1 MKGLCTVLA
10 ATSVVLATEC
20 QAKEPPTQ
28 VVYRFDDHRY
38 LELKGW
44 DCEDELWF
52 SDTKKGIHSQIAS
65 QFYRIFTKKFV
76 HPSEHYL
83 AIPWWG
89 NVTGGFSVSKDY
101 GKTWERGG
109 ASMSPGS
116 NEPDGSNAPY
126 YDDVISFTVVNDQG
140 FLLTKHRLY
149 MSSKPFEDPRIL
161 PGGPG
166 IAYTVD
172 DGMGNKVSGKLDP
185 RSPGWAWGMVYMTKQ
200 GLEGSTQQL
209 KANWQDLPD
218 SVPDVRGYTG
228 WEHMQCNMDAGK

>member
-10 ATSVVLATEC
+10 ATSVVLATGC
-20 QAKEPPTQ
+20 QAKEPPKQ

-44 DCEDELWF
+44 DCEGELWYT
-52 SDTKKGIHSQIAS
+52 DTRRGIHTQPVS

-76 HPSEHYL
+76 HPSERYI
-83 AIPWWG
+83 AIPTWDDPG
-89 NVTGGFSVSKDY
+89 TIISKDY
-101 GKTWERGG
+101 GKTW
-109 ASMSPGS
+109 SPQFFSVGP
-116 NEPDGSNAPY
+116 NEPDGTNQPSY
-126 YDDVISFTVVNDQG
+126 EDIISFTVVNDQG
-140 FLLTKHRLY
+140 FLQTKHRLY

-172 DGMGNKVSGKLDP
+172 DGMGNKVSDTLDP
-185 RSPGWAWGMVYMTKQ
+185 RFPGWAWGMVYMTKQ
-200 GLEGSTQQL
+200 GLKHSTQQF

-218 SVPDVRGYTG
+218 SVPEVKGYTG
-228 WEHMQCNMDAGK
+228 WDHMRCDMDAGR

>member
-10 ATSVVLATEC
+10 ATSVVLATGC

-44 DCEDELWF
+44 DCEGELWYT
-52 SDTKKGIHSQIAS
+52 DIRRGIHTQPVS

-76 HPSEHYL
+76 HPSERYI
-83 AIPWWG
+83 AIPTWDDPG
-89 NVTGGFSVSKDY
+89 TIISKDY
-101 GKTWERGG
+101 GKTW
-109 ASMSPGS
+109 SPQFFSVGP
-116 NEPDGSNAPY
+116 NEPDGTNQPSY
-126 YDDVISFTVVNDQG
+126 EDIISFTVVNDQG
-140 FLLTKHRLY
+140 FLQTKHRLY

-172 DGMGNKVSGKLDP
+172 DGMGNKVSDTLDP
-185 RSPGWAWGMVYMTKQ
+185 RFPGWAWGMVYMTKQ
-200 GLEGSTQQL
+200 GLKHSTQQF

-218 SVPDVRGYTG
+218 SVPEVKGYTG
-228 WEHMQCNMDAGK
+228 WDHMRCDMDAGR

>member
-10 ATSVVLATEC
+10 ATSVVLATGC

-28 VVYRFDDHRY
+28 VVYRFDDHRF

-44 DCEDELWF
+44 GCEGELWYT
-52 SDTKKGIHSQIAS
+52 DTLRGIHTRPVS

-76 HPSEHYL
+76 HPSERYI
-83 AIPWWG
+83 AIPTWDDPG
-89 NVTGGFSVSKDY
+89 TMISKDY
-101 GKTWERGG
+101 GKTW
-109 ASMSPGS
+109 SPQFFSVGP
-116 NEPDGSNAPY
+116 NEPDGTNQPSY
-126 YDDVISFTVVNDQG
+126 EDIISFTVVNDQG
-140 FLLTKHRLY
+140 FLQTKHQLY

-172 DGMGNKVSGKLDP
+172 DGMGNKVSDTLDP
-185 RSPGWAWGMVYMTKQ
+185 RFPGWAWGMVYMTKQ
-200 GLEGSTQQL
+200 GLKHSTQQF

-218 SVPDVRGYTG
+218 SVPEVKEYTG
-228 WEHMQCNMDAGK
+228 WDHMRCDMDAGR

>member
-10 ATSVVLATEC
+10 ATSVVLATGC

-28 VVYRFDDHRY
+28 IVYRFDDHRY

-44 DCEDELWF
+44 GCEGELWYT
-52 SDTKKGIHSQIAS
+52 DTLRGIHTRPVS

-76 HPSEHYL
+76 HPSERYI
-83 AIPWWG
+83 AIPTWDDPG
-89 NVTGGFSVSKDY
+89 TMISKDY
-101 GKTWERGG
+101 GKTW
-109 ASMSPGS
+109 SPQFFSVGP
-116 NEPDGSNAPY
+116 NEPDGTNQPSY
-126 YDDVISFTVVNDQG
+126 EDIISFTVVNDQG
-140 FLLTKHRLY
+140 FLQTKHRLY

-172 DGMGNKVSGKLDP
+172 DGMGNKVSDTLDP
-185 RSPGWAWGMVYMTKQ
+185 RFPGWAWGMVYMTKQ
-200 GLEGSTQQL
+200 GLKHSTQQF

-218 SVPDVRGYTG
+218 SVPEVKGYTG
-228 WEHMQCNMDAGK
+228 WDHMRCDMDAGR

>member
-10 ATSVVLATEC
+10 ATSVVLATGC

-44 DCEDELWF
+44 DCEGELWYT
-52 SDTKKGIHSQIAS
+52 DTRRGIHTQPVS

-76 HPSEHYL
+76 HSSERYI
-83 AIPWWG
+83 AIPTWDDPG
-89 NVTGGFSVSKDY
+89 TIISKDY
-101 GKTWERGG
+101 GKTW
-109 ASMSPGS
+109 SPQFFSVGP
-116 NEPDGSNAPY
+116 NEPDGTNQPSY
-126 YDDVISFTVVNDQG
+126 EDIISFTVVNDQG
-140 FLLTKHRLY
+140 FLQTKHRLY

-172 DGMGNKVSGKLDP
+172 DGMGNKVSDTLDP
-185 RSPGWAWGMVYMTKQ
+185 RFPGWAWGMVYMTKQ
-200 GLEGSTQQL
+200 GLKHSTQQF

-218 SVPDVRGYTG
+218 SVPEVKGYTG
-228 WEHMQCNMDAGK
+228 WDHMRCDMDAGR

>member
-10 ATSVVLATEC
+10 ATSVVLATGC

-28 VVYRFDDHRY
+28 VVYRFDDHRF

-44 DCEDELWF
+44 GCEGELWYT
-52 SDTKKGIHSQIAS
+52 DTLRGIHTRPVS

-76 HPSEHYL
+76 HPSERYI
-83 AIPWWG
+83 AIPTWDDPG
-89 NVTGGFSVSKDY
+89 TMISKDY
-101 GKTWERGG
+101 GKTW
-109 ASMSPGS
+109 SPQFFSVGP
-116 NEPDGSNAPY
+116 NEPDGTNQPSY
-126 YDDVISFTVVNDQG
+126 EDIISFTVVNDQG
-140 FLLTKHRLY
+140 FLQTKHRLY

-172 DGMGNKVSGKLDP
+172 DGMGNKVSDTLDP
-185 RSPGWAWGMVYMTKQ
+185 RFPGWAWGMVYMTKQ
-200 GLEGSTQQL
+200 GLKHSTQQF

-218 SVPDVRGYTG
+218 SVPEVKGYTG
-228 WEHMQCNMDAGK
+228 WDHMRCDMDAGR